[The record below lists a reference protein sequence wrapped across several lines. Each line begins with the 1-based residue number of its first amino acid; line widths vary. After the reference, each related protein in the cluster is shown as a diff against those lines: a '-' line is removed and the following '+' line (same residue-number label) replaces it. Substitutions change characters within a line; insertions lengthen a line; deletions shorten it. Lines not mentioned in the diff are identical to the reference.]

1 MREELEELI
10 KKFENR
16 IKIANEMETTPYF
29 DGVVQISEFA
39 VIELKLILANYSK
52 L

>member
-10 KKFENR
+10 KKLETR
-16 IKIANEMETTPYF
+16 IKVANDMEQSPFF
-29 DGVVQISEFA
+29 DAVKSMSEFA
-39 VIELKLILANYSK
+39 IIELKLILANNIE

>member
-10 KKFENR
+10 KKLETR
-16 IKIANEMETTPYF
+16 IKVANDMEQSTFF
-29 DGVVQISEFA
+29 DAVKTMSEFA
-39 VIELKLILANYSK
+39 IIELKLILANNTE